1 MTKQTNIMSQFTF
14 EPSHTIAT
22 DFAIQQMASGQDYVC
37 TGTGV
42 DSETG
47 ESFDYTMLN
56 DGHGG
61 DFCINYIRGMSANEK
76 AECIGS
82 PDPIRA
88 LVAKID
94 GSGCVP
100 IYKSSGATAVIL
112 KCYADRAQVIT
123 CGDSQAVIFKD
134 GAVMHIT
141 QEHNSTHQEERVRV
155 TASGKNYFVQS
166 SNVRLVSDTE
176 MELVQ
181 AEYLSFPNGSM
192 LACTQALGHNS
203 ITGYAPASFTFV
215 YQQGVSYKVVLASD
229 GVFDMM
235 IPESENDMEM
245 LRKSTSQEICDWT
258 VARWLQEW
266 RYKDH
271 NGNWNRQQYKRENC
285 DDVSVAIARITFKQ
299 PVE

>member
-1 MTKQTNIMSQFTF
+1 MSKRTNNMSQFAF

-22 DFAIQQMASGQDYVC
+22 DFAVQQMASGQDYVC

-42 DSETG
+42 DAETG
-47 ESFDYTMLN
+47 ESFEYTMLN

-61 DFCINYIRGMSANEK
+61 NFCINYIRRMSPEEK
-76 AECIGS
+76 SECIGS
-82 PDPIRA
+82 PDPIRS

-100 IYKSSGATAVIL
+100 VYRSSGATAVIL
-112 KCYADRAQVIT
+112 KCYTNRAEVIT

-134 GAVMHIT
+134 GEVIHVT
-141 QEHNSTHQEERVRV
+141 QEHNSTNQEERVRV
-155 TASGKNYFVQS
+155 TANDKYFFVQS
-166 SNVRLVSDTE
+166 SSVRLVSETE
-176 MELVQ
+176 MEPVK
-181 AEYLSFPNGSM
+181 AEYLSLPNGSL

-215 YQQGVSYKVVLASD
+215 YEQDASYKVVLASD

-235 IPESENDMEM
+235 IPGSKNDMDV
-245 LRKSTSQEICDWT
+245 LGTKTSQEICDWT

-266 RYKDH
+266 GYKDH
-271 NGNWNRQQYKRENC
+271 NGEWKTERYSRQHC
-285 DDVSVAIARITFKQ
+285 DDVSVAVARISCKQ
-299 PVE
+299 KVE

>member
-1 MTKQTNIMSQFTF
+1 MTKRTNIMSQFAF

-22 DFAIQQMASGQDYVC
+22 DFAVQQMSSRQDYVC

-47 ESFDYTMLN
+47 ESFEYIMLN

-61 DFCINYIRGMSANEK
+61 DFCINYIRRMSAEEK

-100 IYKSSGATAVIL
+100 MHRSSGATAVIL
-112 KCYADRAQVIT
+112 KCYADRAEVIT

-134 GAVMHIT
+134 GEVIHVT
-141 QEHNSTHQEERVRV
+141 QEHNSTNQEERVRV
-155 TASGKNYFVQS
+155 TANDNYFFVPS
-166 SNVRLVSDTE
+166 SSVRLVSETE
-176 MELVQ
+176 MELVR
-181 AEYLSFPNGSM
+181 AEYLSLPNGSL

-215 YQQGVSYKVVLASD
+215 YEKDASYKVVLASD

-235 IPESENDMEM
+235 IQGSKNDMDV
-245 LRKSTSQEICDWT
+245 LGTKTSQEICDWT

-266 RYKDH
+266 GHHDHKGEWRTQRYE
-271 NGNWNRQQYKRENC
+271 RSQC
-285 DDVSVAIARITFKQ
+285 DDVSVAVARITCKQ
-299 PVE
+299 KVE

>member
-1 MTKQTNIMSQFTF
+1 MTKRTNIMSQFDF
-14 EPSHTIAT
+14 EPSHTITT
-22 DFAIQQMASGQDYVC
+22 DFAVQQMSSRQDYVC
-37 TGTGV
+37 SGTGV

-47 ESFDYTMLN
+47 ESFEYTMLN

-61 DFCINYIRGMSANEK
+61 DFCINYIRRMSLEEK

-100 IYKSSGATAVIL
+100 MHRSSGATAVIL

-134 GAVMHIT
+134 GEVIHVT
-141 QEHNSTHQEERVRV
+141 QEHNSTNQEERVRV
-155 TASGKNYFVQS
+155 TANDKYFFVPS
-166 SNVRLVSDTE
+166 SSVRLVSETE
-176 MELVQ
+176 MELVK
-181 AEYLSFPNGSM
+181 AEYLSLPNGSM

-203 ITGYAPASFTFV
+203 ITGYAPTSFTFV
-215 YQQGVSYKVVLASD
+215 YEKDASYKVVLASD

-235 IPESENDMEM
+235 IPGSQNDMDV
-245 LRKSTSQEICDWT
+245 LGTKTSQEICDWT

-266 RYKDH
+266 GHNDHKGEWRTHRYE
-271 NGNWNRQQYKRENC
+271 RSQC
-285 DDVSVAIARITFKQ
+285 DDVSVAVARITCKQ
-299 PVE
+299 KVE

>member
-1 MTKQTNIMSQFTF
+1 MTKRTNIMSQFAF

-22 DFAIQQMASGQDYVC
+22 DFAVQQMSSRQDYVC

-42 DSETG
+42 DSETV
-47 ESFDYTMLN
+47 ESFEYTMLN

-61 DFCINYIRGMSANEK
+61 DFCINYIRRMSLEEK

-100 IYKSSGATAVIL
+100 MHRSSGATAVIL
-112 KCYADRAQVIT
+112 KCYADRAEVIT

-134 GAVMHIT
+134 GEVIHVT
-141 QEHNSTHQEERVRV
+141 QEHNSKNQDERVRV
-155 TASGKNYFVQS
+155 TANDNYFFVPS
-166 SNVRLVSDTE
+166 SSVCLVSDVE
-176 MELVQ
+176 MEPVQ
-181 AEYLSFPNGSM
+181 AEYLSLTNGSL

-203 ITGYAPASFTFV
+203 ITGYAPSSFKFV
-215 YQQGVSYKVVLASD
+215 YEQSASYKVVLASD

-235 IPESENDMEM
+235 IPGSENDM
-245 LRKSTSQEICDWT
+245 LVLGTKTSREICDWS

-266 RYKDH
+266 RYKTQSGDYRTMTYER
-271 NGNWNRQQYKRENC
+271 NQC
-285 DDVSVAIARITFKQ
+285 DDVSVAVVNITCK
-299 PVE
+299 PKVE

>member
-1 MTKQTNIMSQFTF
+1 MTKRTNIMSQFAF

-37 TGTGV
+37 TGTCV
-42 DSETG
+42 DADTG

-61 DFCINYIRGMSANEK
+61 DFCINYIRGMSPNEK

-100 IYKSSGATAVIL
+100 LYKSSGATAVIL
-112 KCYADRAQVIT
+112 KCYADRAEVIT

-134 GAVMHIT
+134 GVVMHMT
-141 QEHNSTHQEERVRV
+141 QEHNSTNQDERVRV
-155 TASGKNYFVQS
+155 TSSGKNSFVQS
-166 SNVRLVSDTE
+166 SSVRLVSDTE
-176 MELVQ
+176 MELLQV
-181 AEYLSFPNGSM
+181 EYLSFPNGSM

-203 ITGYAPASFTFV
+203 ITGYAPASFKFV
-215 YQQGVSYKVVLASD
+215 YEQGVSYKVVLASD

-235 IPESENDMEM
+235 ISGNENDMEV
-245 LRKSTSQEICDWT
+245 LRTSTSQEICDWT

-266 RYKDH
+266 GYKDH
-271 NGNWNRQQYKRENC
+271 TGEWKTQRYERSHC
-285 DDVSVAIARITFKQ
+285 DDVSVAVTRITCNQQF
-299 PVE
+299 E

>member
-1 MTKQTNIMSQFTF
+1 MSLFAF
-14 EPSHTIAT
+14 EPSHTIAI
-22 DFAIQQMASGQDYVC
+22 DFDIQQMSSGQDYVC
-37 TGTGV
+37 NGTGV
-42 DSETG
+42 DSDTD
-47 ESFDYTMLN
+47 ESFEYVMLN

-61 DFCINYIRGMSANEK
+61 DFCINYIRRMSPEEK

-100 IYKSSGATAVIL
+100 KHRSSGATAVIL
-112 KCYADRAQVIT
+112 KCYADRAEVIT

-134 GAVMHIT
+134 GEVIHVT
-141 QEHNSTHQEERVRV
+141 QEHNSTNQEERVRV
-155 TASGKNYFVQS
+155 TANDNYFFVPS
-166 SNVRLVSDTE
+166 SSVRLVSETE

-181 AEYLSFPNGSM
+181 AEYLSLTNGSL

-203 ITGYAPASFTFV
+203 ITGYAPTSFKFV
-215 YQQGVSYKVVLASD
+215 YEKDASYKVVLASD

-235 IPESENDMEM
+235 IPGSKNDMDI
-245 LRKSTSQEICDWT
+245 LGTKTSQEICDWT

-266 RYKDH
+266 KYKDH
-271 NGNWNRQQYKRENC
+271 KGEWKTQQYSRQYC
-285 DDVSVAIARITFKQ
+285 DDVSVAVARITCKQ
-299 PVE
+299 KVA